1 MSEKKD
7 LSIKEILDWCM
18 KKTEEG
24 SEVVLQWDGGGDSGW
39 VHLEVDGTDSSDPE
53 AEALVDMMY
62 DQLDYGSWAGEFSA
76 SGEAPFDPE
85 TKMFQGTDYYTETD
99 STNAKASIEIRI
111 PKHIHFDDIDIET
124 QDEDCTVN
132 VTFGIRNGFDHP
144 DTESVAKKLQEMLS
158 EEIMEAAKAD
168 VDDED
173 EIDGFWENYQIFRTD
188 FTEDGDDLVYTLE
201 DIVYSKR
208 ETSENHV
215 EIDLQQLLEDETE

>member
-85 TKMFQGTDYYTETD
+85 TKMFQGIDYYTETD

>member
-7 LSIKEILDWCM
+7 LSIKEILDWCI

-85 TKMFQGTDYYTETD
+85 TKMFQGIDYYTETD